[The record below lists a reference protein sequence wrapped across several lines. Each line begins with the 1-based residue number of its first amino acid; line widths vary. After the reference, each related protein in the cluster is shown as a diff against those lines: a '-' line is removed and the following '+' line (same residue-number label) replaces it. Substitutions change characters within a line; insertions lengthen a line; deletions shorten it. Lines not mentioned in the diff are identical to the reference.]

1 MTILSLKRGTAAAQ
15 EVITLV
21 AGNKPAVIFIR
32 ACMVGSL
39 LVMVL
44 ISAHPTGL
52 TSLARLV
59 MRCMSSSRS
68 NGMVVAAG
76 AALYAAKRPMR
87 CCLLPG
93 LLSWAIIWI
102 SSLVQWRTP
111 YLDKASVISA
121 SQELTRDIH
130 GPELPA

>member
-44 ISAHPTGL
+44 ISAYE
-52 TSLARLV
+52 V
-59 MRCMSSSRS
+59 
-68 NGMVVAAG
+68 
-76 AALYAAKRPMR
+76 
-87 CCLLPG
+87 LPG
-93 LLSWAIIWI
+93 AWATVVGHHLDLLIGAVAYPIPRQGVSDQCLPGAY
-102 SSLVQWRTP
+102 P
-111 YLDKASVISA
+111 GY
-121 SQELTRDIH
+121 TRS
-130 GPELPA
+130 